1 VAAQDD
7 GTPPPRG
14 RHRQTAEN
22 NGLAPA
28 EPAKPDSAKSGRVHS
43 AHAKPESGNS
53 ERAPSAHAKPESGR
67 PESAKPEPAKPE
79 LAELNPAELNPG
91 KPGPANAE
99 LDFGPFEPWKL
110 EPDELESAKPRAGR
124 PEPAPAH
131 DAPAPTHGEPAPA
144 HDEPAPTHDEPAP
157 AHDPAPPGE
166 LVGVGG
172 GRAGLSQQAGAKP
185 TASIRPDTMPDWR
198 HGPGGFSPRVLKDV
212 PPGPS
217 RPGPPR
223 PGRPR
228 ASAGAGLER
237 LLNTRGWPLG
247 VVLVIQAALS
257 LRLVWSATAFIDE
270 GLYLS
275 VGHMELNH
283 FLHHAAMPNVASFMS
298 GSPVVYP
305 PLAALADDIG
315 GLAGARI
322 LSLAFMLVA
331 TTALHGVTR
340 RLLASRPAAF
350 FAAALFA
357 WLGTAQFLGAFA
369 TYDAMALMLLALA
382 TWLGVR
388 AVELDDAGWRYTLVC
403 SAGLCMAV
411 ADAAKYAAA
420 LFNPVVIVVV
430 ALVAWRADGR
440 KAALDTAGAILLTA
454 ALPLTIGYD
463 LGGSQYAQGISTT
476 TLERAAS
483 TATVKQ
489 VLDLSA
495 HTTGVIAV
503 LAVLGGLLITVRRP
517 GWITVLLTW
526 TLVGAEFLAPAE
538 QARIHTLTSLFK
550 HVTYGAW
557 FACVIGGYLLA
568 ELPALLA
575 RLSRTSR
582 APGAGF
588 WPRWALMVGT
598 ATGAVAVL
606 AAGVFGMTVANA
618 QYSTW
623 PDSRTMIAD
632 LSKLVRPTGI
642 YLVEDPNVVT
652 YYLRKQVPFENVD
665 DTYVFY
671 YTDPQTHQRLM
682 NDPAYADAIRRG
694 YFAGIV
700 LAFGDTFA
708 TDQVIVNDIDQDHTY
723 RLVDIVPYRDSYGPS
738 QYMIWLRAPQ
748 PARTAHPKHAARRHR
763 RA

>member
-1 VAAQDD
+1 VAAQDR
-7 GTPPPRG
+7 GTSPPRG
-14 RHRQTAEN
+14 RHRQTAAN
-22 NGLAPA
+22 KGPAPS
-28 EPAKPDSAKSGRVHS
+28 ELAKPESAKSGQ
-43 AHAKPESGNS
+43 AK
-53 ERAPSAHAKPESGR
+53 
-67 PESAKPEPAKPE
+67 PESAKPEPAELNPAAELKPKP
-79 LAELNPAELNPG
+79 AELNPAADLQP
-91 KPGPANAE
+91 
-99 LDFGPFEPWKL
+99 DFGAFVPWKL
-110 EPDELESAKPRAGR
+110 EPEEPEFGKPPAGP
-124 PEPAPAH
+124 PEPAPNHA
-131 DAPAPTHGEPAPA
+131 
-144 HDEPAPTHDEPAP
+144 
-157 AHDPAPPGE
+157 PAPPGE

-172 GRAGLSQQAGAKP
+172 GARTSLSQPGGGQAA
-185 TASIRPDTMPDWR
+185 ASIRPDTMPDWR
-198 HGPGGFSPRVLKDV
+198 PKPGSFAPPVAQDAGRDAPPARV
-212 PPGPS
+212 G
-217 RPGPPR
+217 G
-223 PGRPR
+223 
-228 ASAGAGLER
+228 GLER
-237 LLNTRGWPLG
+237 LLNIRGWPLG
-247 VVLVIQAALS
+247 LVLAIQAALS

-275 VGHMELNH
+275 VGHLELNH
-283 FLHHAAMPNVASFMS
+283 VLHHAAMPNVASFMS

-331 TTALHGVTR
+331 TVALHGVTR
-340 RLLASRPAAF
+340 RLLGSRPAAF
-350 FAAALFA
+350 FAAGLFA

-388 AVELDDAGWRYTLVC
+388 AVELDSAGLRYTLVC

-440 KAALDTAGAILLTA
+440 KAALDTAGAMLLTA

-463 LGGSQYAQGISTT
+463 LGGSQYAQGISST

-489 VLDLSA
+489 VLDLSV

-503 LAVLGGLLITVRRP
+503 LAVLGGILITVRRP
-517 GWITVLLTW
+517 GWITVLLAW
-526 TLVGAEFLAPAE
+526 ALVGAAFLAPAE

-568 ELPALLA
+568 ELPVLLA
-575 RLSRTSR
+575 RLSRTAR
-582 APGAGF
+582 APDRGF
-588 WPRWALMVGT
+588 RPRWALMAGI
-598 ATGAVAVL
+598 AIGAVAVL
-606 AAGVFGMTVANA
+606 AAGAFGVTVANG
-618 QYSTW
+618 QHDTW
-623 PDSRTMIAD
+623 PNSRGMIAD

-652 YYLRKQVPFENVD
+652 YYLRTKVPFENVD
-665 DTYVFY
+665 DTYVFS
-671 YTDPQTHQRLM
+671 YTDPQTHQQLV
-682 NDPAYADAIRRG
+682 NDPAYGDAINRG

-708 TDQVIVNDIDQDHTY
+708 TDQVIVNDIDEDHTY
-723 RLVDIVPYRDSYGPS
+723 RLVDVVPYRDSYGPS
-738 QYMIWLRAPQ
+738 QYKIWLRVPR
-748 PARTAHPKHAARRHR
+748 PARTAPPKHAARRHR
-763 RA
+763 RS